1 VTPVRPDVNALVD
14 LAHEG
19 TEYLSRVEGVVGDT
33 VAVAAPLNGTL
44 EPPEVGA
51 PVAVRWS
58 AGTRGRWVVPTSL
71 LSIRRP
77 KGRGLAFWS
86 LRLDREPELHQRRQF
101 ARGGGGAPILLENS
115 WSGALSG
122 DLTDIGEGGLRCRLP
137 YVNLRPGETVTVNVP
152 LGADRLRVNG
162 WVLRVTADNGSGG
175 TDVVVTFDLPE
186 SDAGMVRRYVIQQQI
201 LARRA
206 AADALP

>member
-14 LAHEG
+14 LAVEG
-19 TEYLSRVEGVVGDT
+19 AEYLSRVEGVVGDSI
-33 VAVAAPLNGTL
+33 AVAAPLNGTL
-44 EPPEVGA
+44 EPPEPGE
-51 PVAVRWS
+51 PIAVRWS

-77 KGRGLAFWS
+77 KGKGLAFWN
-86 LRLDREPELHQRRQF
+86 LRLEREPELHQRRQF
-101 ARGGGGAPILLENS
+101 ARGGGGAPVLLENS

-122 DLTDIGEGGLRCRLP
+122 DLSDISEGGLRCRFP
-137 YVNLRPGETVTVNVP
+137 YANLRPGETVTVNVP
-152 LGADRLRVNG
+152 LGGDRLRVNG
-162 WVLRVTADNGSGG
+162 WVLRVTEDNASRS

-186 SDAGMVRRYVIQQQI
+186 HDAGMVRRYVIQQQI
-201 LARRA
+201 LARKA